1 MLNYS
6 HMSITSTPILVLRYA
21 MKDVIG
27 GIIFFPI
34 WWYTIGFMTVLSWA
48 ASSIGEM
55 SQMFGLGV
63 WVRNLF
69 VPMYGDT
76 SIIGRLISFGIRLV
90 MITVRGV
97 VVLCWSVIVFVCVG
111 VYLAL
116 LPAVVSGVVFHV
128 TGLFSV

>member
-1 MLNYS
+1 M
-6 HMSITSTPILVLRYA
+6 TSTPILVLRYA
-21 MKDVIG
+21 IKDVIG

-90 MITVRGV
+90 MIAVRGAV
-97 VVLCWSVIVFVCVG
+97 VACWSVIVFVCVG

>member
-1 MLNYS
+1 M
-6 HMSITSTPILVLRYA
+6 TSTPILVLRYA
-21 MKDVIG
+21 IKDVIG

-34 WWYTIGFMTVLSWA
+34 WWYTVGFMTVLSWA

-90 MITVRGV
+90 MIAVRGAV
-97 VVLCWSVIVFVCVG
+97 VACWSVIVFVCVG